1 MARHYTHADIAFAG
15 KVLFYQQMVHR
26 TPEAV
31 MGQYDIRIN
40 SLCVP
45 NDRENHSW
53 HVLPMAGCSQ
63 TISPTFGFG
72 YYTCTAHP
80 FSQRCWVDSTST
92 HPKKKKKKKKER
104 RMREWNTASNY
115 LTSLSCDRPTFSQ
128 NSLLPWG
135 GGFPTMIPDFWE
147 CPSKNG
153 HALARHSQE
162 WVS

>member
-1 MARHYTHADIAFAG
+1 MLTGCGTSLHTCWHCIRRKSSFLSTDGAHNSRRSEGSVWHQNKLSICAKQQRSPLMRCFANG
-15 KVLFYQQMVHR
+15 RVFTNYVTNFRFGVFYVHGS
-26 TPEAV
+26 PIFSP
-31 MGQYDIRIN
+31 M
-40 SLCVP
+40 L
-45 NDRENHSW
+45 SW
-53 HVLPMAGCSQ
+53 FYP
-63 TISPTFGFG
+63 
-72 YYTCTAHP
+72 
-80 FSQRCWVDSTST
+80 DTST
-92 HPKKKKKKKKER
+92 KRKK